1 MIKYLPLEEFTYSG
15 NRMKCE
21 DVFINEIIEQT
32 GTPVYIYSKS
42 HFERQYKRFSNA
54 FKEIKHK
61 IFYAVKSNYNLNVI
75 KTFTD
80 LGSGVDVNSEGE
92 LHRALKLGIFPK
104 NIILTGVGK
113 TESEIRLGL
122 EKELLMIK
130 VESEEELLSI
140 DKIAGSLNKIAPV
153 AIRVNPDVDPQ
164 THPYISTG
172 LAENKFGVEYD
183 SAYYLY
189 KVYKDLPN
197 VRFVGIDMHIGSQI
211 LTPEPFRE
219 ATEKIAELYVKLK
232 ELGIKLEHFDTGGGF
247 GVNYRDKEPFEIDDF
262 AQKIIPALK
271 KFDCDI
277 FFEPGRFLTANG
289 GILVTKAQYTKSNL
303 VKSFI
308 VVDAA
313 MTDLLRPGLYRAYH
327 HVQPVEIKPERD
339 EITVDV
345 VGGVCESS
353 DFLAK
358 DRVITEVKKDEY
370 LAVMSA
376 GAYGMVMSSN
386 YNGRRRPPEVLVEKN
401 SFKIIRSRETYDSL
415 LWDEEKYI

>member
-1 MIKYLPLEEFTYSG
+1 MKYLTTDEFKYSE
-15 NRMKCE
+15 NRLQCE
-21 DVFINEIIEQT
+21 DVFITDIIAET
-32 GTPVYIYSKS
+32 GTPVYVYSKS
-42 HFERQYKRFSNA
+42 HFQKQYKRFSEA
-54 FKEIKHK
+54 FKGIKHK

-92 LHRALKLGIFPK
+92 LYRVLKLGIAPK

-113 TESEIRLGL
+113 TENEIRLGL
-122 EKELLMIK
+122 EKDLLMIK
-130 VESEEELLSI
+130 VESEDELLLVN
-140 DKIAGSLNKIAPV
+140 KIAGDLGKVAPV

-172 LAENKFGVEYD
+172 LAENKFGVEYE
-183 SAYYLY
+183 SAFYLY

-197 VRFVGIDMHIGSQI
+197 IKFVGIDMHIGSQI

-219 ATEKIAELYVKLK
+219 AAEKIAELYIKLK

-247 GVNYRDKEPFEIDDF
+247 GVNYRDMKPFEIDDF

-289 GILVTKAQYTKSNL
+289 GILVTKAQYAKSNL

-327 HVQPVEIKPERD
+327 HVQPVEIKPDRE
-339 EITVDV
+339 ENSVDV

-358 DRVITEVKKDEY
+358 DRVITEIKQDEY
-370 LAVMSA
+370 LAVMTA
-376 GAYGMVMSSN
+376 GAYGMVMTSN
-386 YNGRRRPPEVLVEKN
+386 YNGRRRPPEVLVQKD